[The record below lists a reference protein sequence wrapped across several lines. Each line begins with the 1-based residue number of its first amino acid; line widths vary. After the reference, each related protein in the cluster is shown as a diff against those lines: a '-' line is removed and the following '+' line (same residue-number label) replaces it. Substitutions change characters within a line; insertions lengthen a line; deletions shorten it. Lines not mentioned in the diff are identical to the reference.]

1 MTDNVAYELTKN
13 PEVTPREYQGDIVAE
28 CPKCGQFQIVKPGR
42 SNRCNL
48 CGMLFHVVSK

>member
-48 CGMLFHVVSK
+48 CGMMFFVVSK